1 MKKTTLYVIVGVI
14 GLSVLLVALY
24 NIKHN
29 ENFWDTSATTC
40 ISLIIAGGLSF
51 YVVQRQTDRRKQ
63 KDIFMQLLG
72 SLKDLTDDEKSYRL
86 VDRSTEEILMQKRAM
101 NNKIAFIK
109 KYSQNFSIERDVLFL
124 EEKHNEY
131 VAVIDGHIN
140 DLETLGKLGADLKRP
155 LSLMS
160 QKIFEMMFN
169 LYS

>member
-1 MKKTTLYVIVGVI
+1 MK
-14 GLSVLLVALY
+14 LL
-24 NIKHN
+24 
-29 ENFWDTSATTC
+29 E
-40 ISLIIAGGLSF
+40 
-51 YVVQRQTDRRKQ
+51 
-63 KDIFMQLLG
+63 

-86 VDRSTEEILMQKRAM
+86 VDRSVEEILMQKRAM

-109 KYSQNFSIERDVLFL
+109 KYSENFSIEKDVSFL
-124 EEKHNEY
+124 EEKYNEY

-160 QKIFEMMFN
+160 QRIFEMMLN

>member
-1 MKKTTLYVIVGVI
+1 MKKSTLYVIVAAI
-14 GLSVLLVALY
+14 GLAIFSIAFY
-24 NIKHN
+24 NMRYN
-29 ENFWDTSATTC
+29 ENFWDASATTC

-63 KDIFMQLLG
+63 KEIFIQLLE

-86 VDRSTEEILMQKRAM
+86 VDRSVEEILMQKRAM

-109 KYSQNFSIERDVLFL
+109 KYSRNFSIEDDILFL
-124 EEKHNEY
+124 EEKYNEY

-140 DLETLGKLGADLKRP
+140 DLETLAKLGADLKRP

>member
-1 MKKTTLYVIVGVI
+1 MKKPAIYIILSAIGV
-14 GLSVLLVALY
+14 SVLGIAVY
-24 NIKHN
+24 NVFRN
-29 ENFWDTSATTC
+29 DNFWDASATTC

-63 KDIFMQLLG
+63 KEIFIKLLE
-72 SLKDLTDDEKSYRL
+72 SLKDLTDDEKSYEL
-86 VDRSTEEILMQKRAM
+86 AGRSAEEILMQKRAM

-109 KYSQNFSIERDVLFL
+109 QYSKNFSIEKDIAFL
-124 EEKHNEY
+124 EEKYKEY
-131 VAVIDGHIN
+131 VAVIDGHIH
-140 DLETLGKLGADLKRP
+140 DLKTLGKLGVDLKRP